1 MTSLTRSMIRARL
14 GASLLFIATLAPLS
28 AVAQAPERVDAEA
41 IARIRDEGFNR
52 SQVMETAS
60 WLTDIYGPRLTNS
73 PNTRAAADW
82 TIRRLASWGIAN
94 GRMEPWGT
102 FGIGW
107 SNQALYVRAVSPQP
121 YPIIANVAAWTPSSN
136 GWVRGGAILATDI
149 TDSAAMAR
157 YAGKLRGKFVLVTN
171 PPTLTQ
177 RFSPDARRYSDSALS
192 ALTLPQAQGPGGRP
206 GGPGGPQQQGGLSN
220 NDRMRFFASEG
231 VAAVVSTSAR
241 NDFGTVF
248 AAGNVGTRRQDA
260 LLDLIGLGFAA
271 EHYNRIVRTL
281 EKGFPVEL
289 EMFVQ
294 SSAHDDRTAYNVI
307 AEIPGTDKREEIVM
321 LGAHF
326 DSWHYATGATDD
338 ASGSAVMLEA
348 MRILKALNLPLRRT
362 VRIALWTGEEQGLL
376 GSRAY
381 VNNHFADRATM
392 QLKPGHAKFQAY
404 FNMDNGTGAFR
415 GIYLQGNEAIGPIF
429 RAWMEPFRDLG
440 MNTITVR
447 NTGGTDHQAFDAV
460 GLPGFQ
466 FIQDGIEY
474 GTRTHHS
481 NMDSYER
488 LSADDLK
495 KNAVIVAS
503 FVYHAANRPDL
514 LPREALPAPP
524 APAPARP

>member
-1 MTSLTRSMIRARL
+1 MALLSPFMARARTFARSL
-14 GASLLFIATLAPLS
+14 FFVAVFPLASA
-28 AVAQAPERVDAEA
+28 AQAPERVDTAA
-41 IARIRDEGFNR
+41 ISRIRDEGFNR

-73 PNTRAAADW
+73 PNARAAADW
-82 TIRRLASWGIAN
+82 TIRRLASWGITT

-107 SNQALYVRAVSPQP
+107 SNQALFVRAVTPQP
-121 YPIIANVAAWTPSSN
+121 YPIIANVAAWTPSTS
-136 GWVRGGAILATDI
+136 GWVRGEAILAHDV

-157 YAGKLRGKFVLVTN
+157 YAGKLRGKFVLVTA
-171 PPTLTQ
+171 PPALTQ
-177 RFSPDARRYSDSALS
+177 RFGADARRYSDSALN
-192 ALTLPQAQGPGGRP
+192 ALTVPPTQGPGGGP
-206 GGPGGPQQQGGLSN
+206 GPGGPQQQGGLSN

-248 AAGNVGTRRQDA
+248 AAGSVGTRRRDA

-271 EHYNRIVRTL
+271 EHYNRIARTL
-281 EKGFPVEL
+281 AKGMVVEL

-294 SSAHDDRTAYNVI
+294 STAHDDRTAYNVV
-307 AEIPGTDKREEIVM
+307 AELPGTDKKDEVVM

-326 DSWHYATGATDD
+326 DSWHYATGATDN

-362 VRIALWTGEEQGLL
+362 VRLALWTGEEQGLL

-392 QLKPGHAKFQAY
+392 QLKPDHAKFQAY

-440 MNTITVR
+440 MNTITIR

-466 FIQDGIEY
+466 FIQDEIEY
-474 GTRTHHS
+474 DSRTHHS

-488 LSADDLK
+488 LIPDDLR

-503 FVYHAANRPDL
+503 FVYLAANRPGL
-514 LPREALPAPP
+514 LPREALPPP
-524 APAPARP
+524 PPPPPTQP

>member
-1 MTSLTRSMIRARL
+1 MKPIFRTRARVRFVP
-14 GASLLFIATLAPLS
+14 ALLAFALLSPIAAIAQVADRADS
-28 AVAQAPERVDAEA
+28 AVV
-41 IARIRDEGFNR
+41 ARIRDEGFNR

-60 WLTDIYGPRLTNS
+60 WLTDVYGPRLTAS
-73 PNTRAAADW
+73 PNTHAAADW
-82 TIRRLASWGIAN
+82 TIRQLVSWGIPNA
-94 GRMEPWGT
+94 RLEPWGT

-107 SNQALYVRAVSPQP
+107 SNQALYVRAVTPQP

-136 GWVRGGAILATDI
+136 GWVRGEAILVNDL
-149 TDSAAMAR
+149 TDSSALAR
-157 YAGKLRGKFVLVTN
+157 YAGKLRGKFVLVSDPPALVQRFTPDALRHSDSSLN
-171 PPTLTQ
+171 AMTAPPT
-177 RFSPDARRYSDSALS
+177 SPD
-192 ALTLPQAQGPGGRP
+192 GG
-206 GGPGGPQQQGGLSN
+206 GGPPPPTGLSN
-220 NDRMRFFASEG
+220 NDRMRFLAGEG
-231 VAAVVSTSAR
+231 VAAVVSSSSR

-248 AAGNVGTRRQDA
+248 AAGSVGTRRQDA

-281 EKGFPVEL
+281 AKGIPVTL

-294 SSAHDDRTAYNVI
+294 STAHPDDRTAFNLI
-307 AEIPGTDKREEIVM
+307 AEIPGTDKRDEVVM

-326 DSWHYATGATDD
+326 DSWHYATGATDN

-362 VRIALWTGEEQGLL
+362 VRLALWTGEEQGLL

-381 VNNHFADRATM
+381 VSNHFAERATM
-392 QLKPGHAKFQAY
+392 QLKPDHGKFQAY

-440 MNTITVR
+440 MTTVTIR
-447 NTGGTDHQAFDAV
+447 NTGGTDHLAFDAV

-466 FIQDGIEY
+466 FVQDPVEY
-474 GTRTHHS
+474 RSRTHHS
-481 NMDSYER
+481 NMDFYDR
-488 LSADDLK
+488 LIPDDLK

-514 LPREALPAPP
+514 LPRKALPAPQP
-524 APAPARP
+524 PPDRRP

>member
-1 MTSLTRSMIRARL
+1 MMPSVNPTARARFA
-14 GASLLFIATLAPLS
+14 ASVVLIAIFSPLAGN
-28 AVAQAPERVDAEA
+28 AQERVDTAA
-41 IARIRDEGFNR
+41 ISRIRDEGFNR

-60 WLTDIYGPRLTNS
+60 WLTDVYGPRLTNS
-73 PNTRAAADW
+73 PNTLAAANW
-82 TIRRLASWGIAN
+82 TVQRLAEWGIPN
-94 GRMEPWGT
+94 TKLEPWGT

-107 SNQALYVRAVSPQP
+107 SNQALFVRAVEPQA
-121 YPIIANVAAWTPSSN
+121 YPIIANVAAWTPSTS
-136 GWVRGGAILATDI
+136 GWVRGEAVMVNDL
-149 TDSAAMAR
+149 TDSSIFAK
-157 YAGKLRGKFVLVTN
+157 YAGKLRGKFVLITD
-171 PPTLTQ
+171 PPAIAQ
-177 RFSPDARRYSDSALS
+177 RFRPDARRYSDSALEAIAAPPASPDDGQFRPPQPQGRLS
-192 ALTLPQAQGPGGRP
+192 AAARL
-206 GGPGGPQQQGGLSN
+206 
-220 NDRMRFFASEG
+220 RFFENEG
-231 VAAVVSTSAR
+231 VAAVVSSSPR

-248 AAGNVGTRRQDA
+248 AAASVGTRRQDA
-260 LLDLIGLGFAA
+260 LSSLIGLGFAA
-271 EHYNRIVRTL
+271 EHYNRIARTIA
-281 EKGFPVEL
+281 KGIPVEL

-294 SSAHDDRTAYNVI
+294 STAHDERTAYNVI
-307 AEIPGTDKREEIVM
+307 AEIPGTDKKDEVVM

-326 DSWHYATGATDD
+326 DSWHYATGATDN

-362 VRIALWTGEEQGLL
+362 VRLALWTGEEQGLL

-392 QLKPGHAKFQAY
+392 QLRPDHAKFQAY

-415 GIYLQGNEAIGPIF
+415 GIYLQGNEAIGPVF

-440 MNTITVR
+440 MTTMTIR

-466 FIQDGIEY
+466 FIQDEIEY

-488 LSADDLK
+488 LIADDLR

-503 FVYHAANRPDL
+503 FVYHAANRPAL
-514 LPREALPAPP
+514 LPREPLPAPP
-524 APAPARP
+524 AAPRPQER

>member
-1 MTSLTRSMIRARL
+1 MKPSVLADGAARMRL
-14 GASLLFIATLAPLS
+14 AVMLLAFSAIASAP
-28 AVAQAPERVDAEA
+28 AYAQTAERVDTAA
-41 IARIRDEGFNR
+41 ISRIRDEGFNR

-82 TIRRLASWGIAN
+82 TIRRLASWGITN
-94 GRMEPWGT
+94 GRLEPWGT

-107 SNQALYVRAVSPQP
+107 SNQALFVRAVMPQA
-121 YPIIANVAAWTPSSN
+121 YPIIANVAAWTPSTN
-136 GWVRGGAILATDI
+136 GWVRGEAILANDI
-149 TDSAAMAR
+149 TDSASMAK
-157 YAGKLRGKFVLVTN
+157 YAGKLRGKFVLVTV
-171 PPTLTQ
+171 PPALAQ
-177 RFSPDARRYSDSALS
+177 RFNPDARRYSDSALN
-192 ALTLPQAQGPGGRP
+192 ALTVPPAQGPGGGP
-206 GGPGGPQQQGGLSN
+206 GGPPQQQGGLSN

-248 AAGNVGTRRQDA
+248 AAGSVGTRRQDA

-281 EKGFPVEL
+281 EKGIPVEL

-294 SSAHDDRTAYNVI
+294 STAHDDRTAYNVI
-307 AEIPGTDKREEIVM
+307 AEIPGTDKRDEVVM

-326 DSWHYATGATDD
+326 DSWHYATGATDN

-362 VRIALWTGEEQGLL
+362 VRIGLWTGEEQGLL

-381 VNNHFADRATM
+381 VNNHFAERATM
-392 QLKPGHAKFQAY
+392 QLKPDHAKFQAY

-429 RAWMEPFRDLG
+429 RAWMAPFRDLG
-440 MNTITVR
+440 MNTITIR

-466 FIQDGIEY
+466 FIQDEIEY

-488 LSADDLK
+488 LIPDDLK

-503 FVYHAANRPDL
+503 FVYLAANRPEL
-514 LPREALPAPP
+514 LPRETLPPP
-524 APAPARP
+524 PPPPTQP